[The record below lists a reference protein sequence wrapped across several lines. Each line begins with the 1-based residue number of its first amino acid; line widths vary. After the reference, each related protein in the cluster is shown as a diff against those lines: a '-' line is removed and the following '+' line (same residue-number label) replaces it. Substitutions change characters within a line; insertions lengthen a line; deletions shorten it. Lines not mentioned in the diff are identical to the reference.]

1 MAGALRAP
9 VCQFRYDDVL
19 ALYLIPN
26 DFIYSIHSTYS
37 FFVIVTSVFLGAAAG
52 HTSCSDRRRCKN
64 PCVYPLGWRR
74 RRVFRS
80 CGSKIHTVPIRTG
93 PAAAVSN
100 RAARNGPS
108 KTSSACPCFPS
119 PLRAD
124 DSAGNGRSAAGAL
137 RLLPAYAGPCRAD
150 GHSAGRHSCSISA
163 LPAAP

>member
-1 MAGALRAP
+1 MASALRAP
-9 VCQFRYDDVL
+9 VYQFRYDDVL

-37 FFVIVTSVFLGAAAG
+37 FFVIVISVSLDAAAG
-52 HTSCSDRRRCKN
+52 HTNCSDRRRCKN

-74 RRVFRS
+74 RRVFHS
-80 CGSKIHTVPIRTG
+80 CGSKIHIVPIRTG

-100 RAARNGPS
+100 RAARNRPS

-119 PLRAD
+119 PLQD
-124 DSAGNGRSAAGAL
+124 GDSADNGRPAAGAL
-137 RLLPAYAGPCRAD
+137 QLLPAHGGPCRAD

-163 LPAAP
+163 SPAAP